1 MHASDDE
8 KNVDASNVADVTHA
22 TTKKKIRFKGPE
34 MVLVAGLAAIIGGL
48 FWVISGGLDEPAVS
62 KTQKA
67 KTTTQKPEVNATI
80 AKREAPQT
88 APYYEESKVVE
99 APASSPMVSDN
110 QTVVNTAEETP
121 PFVYENEAEF
131 GNENLAP
138 PPEAYE
144 KNLTKIAKQTV
155 VEKAQKSQ
163 DNKNIER
170 SVETPSIKRTSEA
183 VVQAQQSTTEPSQ
196 TQAPTPKVALSPSIV
211 NPTTQ
216 PAVATVQSSYVCSMM
231 KGYSDMVGKE
241 IMYYLKDPATQT
253 YLPAYTQKNWDES
266 GIWIKEKFIAT
277 QVDVDERM
285 VEVRSGKWIPA
296 LEFMTCTLIE
306 ESMR

>member
-1 MHASDDE
+1 VFGKFKKKMYASEDGE
-8 KNVDASNVADVTHA
+8 NVDALNAADVTHA

-48 FWVISGGLDEPAVS
+48 FWVITGGLDEPAVS

-121 PFVYENEAEF
+121 PFVYGNEANF
-131 GNENLAP
+131 GSENLAP

-144 KNLTKIAKQTV
+144 QNLTKIAKQTAV
-155 VEKAQKSQ
+155 QKP
-163 DNKNIER
+163 KNRPLESR
-170 SVETPSIKRTSEA
+170 AEA
-183 VVQAQQSTTEPSQ
+183 VEQKAPKATT
-196 TQAPTPKVALSPSIV
+196 PTMQRTKEVV
-211 NPTTQ
+211 NPQSSAVTPVSVQPATQ
-216 PAVATVQSSYVCSMM
+216 PVMATAQSSYVCAMM

-285 VEVRSGKWIPA
+285 VEVHTGKWIPA